1 MAGTRRPGL
10 PWPPSSS
17 IHVWA
22 PLLARLIVGLP
33 LAPGLERPQMSVG
46 AWHFLPR
53 ARPPR
58 VLAST
63 GVAQADAG
71 CGWPP
76 AGWPALT
83 LSAPPSRATSH
94 SDTFLAAR
102 RGVLLP
108 CGRASQLLPT
118 FPPRKPCPGA
128 DRDPV
133 ATLGPRSLRL
143 PGPVPRPRPRR
154 PRDGLRFSPAPSN
167 LTWHRGQACPSLC
180 LCSRVPLPRSSLRQ
194 APLAWWK
201 GMPGGF
207 GDDLRGDFCVSG
219 GLALRRE
226 LRPGRLP
233 VLSAA
238 QNPLEQPRLHGD
250 LPCAAGL
257 PRP

>member
-154 PRDGLRFSPAPSN
+154 PRDGLRFSLAPSKSDRASGPG
-167 LTWHRGQACPSLC
+167 LPFPVSVFQGPSPKVVPEAGAPC
-180 LCSRVPLPRSSLRQ
+180 LVERH
-194 APLAWWK
+194 A
-201 GMPGGF
+201 
-207 GDDLRGDFCVSG
+207 
-219 GLALRRE
+219 RRIW
-226 LRPGRLP
+226 GRLT
-233 VLSAA
+233 
-238 QNPLEQPRLHGD
+238 G
-250 LPCAAGL
+250 
-257 PRP
+257 